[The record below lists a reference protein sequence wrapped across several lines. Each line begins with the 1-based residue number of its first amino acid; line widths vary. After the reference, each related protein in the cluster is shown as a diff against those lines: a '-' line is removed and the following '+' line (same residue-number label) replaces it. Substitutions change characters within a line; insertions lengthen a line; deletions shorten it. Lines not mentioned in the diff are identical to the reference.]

1 MKPFITW
8 RQRPTDYKVE
18 MWEEVALLH
27 SLYFINTTFQHGT
40 VQYRCFKTN
49 IFTVDITQS
58 FTQPH
63 LHFVRFETKKNH
75 ANNQRERT
83 CFTDWPKNLHIS
95 TPSKNYHSN
104 KIIENYICYWL
115 HHRDTHCYRRRQY
128 CPVHSIHQLPAMLVV
143 LIYIH
148 LAISLLLPPIVI
160 LKYNSDYTGDCGVI
174 KSRFICMIMVITPT
188 FVNLQLLP
196 WSLGLNLHH

>member
-63 LHFVRFETKKNH
+63 LHFVRFETKKITLII
-75 ANNQRERT
+75 REREPVLLT
-83 CFTDWPKNLHIS
+83 GQKTYIYRHHL
-95 TPSKNYHSN
+95 
-104 KIIENYICYWL
+104 KIIIQTKLLRIIFAIDYIIETPTATEDGNTVL
-115 HHRDTHCYRRRQY
+115 
-128 CPVHSIHQLPAMLVV
+128 SILSTSYQLPAMLVV
-143 LIYIH
+143 LTFIW
-148 LAISLLLPPIVI
+148 LSLCFSLLL
-160 LKYNSDYTGDCGVI
+160 
-174 KSRFICMIMVITPT
+174 
-188 FVNLQLLP
+188 
-196 WSLGLNLHH
+196 